1 MGCWPAGIPAG
12 FAEVVV
18 RQSFNKEQ
26 KMNIFVGGLTREITA
41 EMLKE
46 LFEAHGDVE
55 SARVV
60 KDIKT
65 GESKGF
71 AFVEMPNFEEGRQ
84 AVEALNETEFNGK
97 TLRVEE
103 TKGRPAASTRDRRG
117 GSHGGPERR
126 GGPRRG
132 GSRGGSQGRGG
143 RGRSGGGGNRRGR
156 PRGRSD
162 RGGSSGGARY

>member
-1 MGCWPAGIPAG
+1 
-12 FAEVVV
+12 
-18 RQSFNKEQ
+18 
-26 KMNIFVGGLTREITA
+26 MNIFVGGLARETTG

-55 SARVV
+55 SARIV

-71 AFVEMPNFEEGRQ
+71 GFVEMPDFEEGRS
-84 AVEALNETEFNGK
+84 AVEALNDTEFNGK

-103 TKGRPAASTRDRRG
+103 TKGRPAASPRD
-117 GSHGGPERR
+117 
-126 GGPRRG
+126 RRG
-132 GSRGGSQGRGG
+132 GSRGGFQGRGG
-143 RGRSGGGGNRRGR
+143 SGRGGSGRGDSRGRPRGRGGRSGGGGGGGGGGANRRGR

-162 RGGSSGGARY
+162 RDSGSSGGRY